1 MSMVLPRKKR
11 HPERGGG
18 LLEVPALRAADPRCS
33 RAEIARGV
41 RRKAAVVSG
50 AGRKPI
56 LSPCKKCGDLY
67 GARALRAHLPG
78 CTGIASKPRK
88 GKP

>member
-1 MSMVLPRKKR
+1 LKCPHCGQQIPVAV
-11 HPERGGG
+11 E
-18 LLEVPALRAADPRCS
+18 
-33 RAEIARGV
+33 AEIARGV

-78 CTGIASKPRK
+78 CTGIASKLRK